1 MQEHSCWN
9 LRSVSSPCPGH
20 PQQVQLPEDQ
30 ELWAWLRMLLV
41 LGRTY
46 PLAGSYSI
54 THLVPG
60 KRGRPQQPLQ
70 NYSWGL
76 KERGW
81 LLEQV
86 KHSAFREF
94 HFLAGSF
101 SLYPYVRYLEGN
113 RLASLLLLRFLSF
126 SFPFSSSYFFL
137 QGINSAV
144 PFGLEGKV

>member
-1 MQEHSCWN
+1 MQEHSCQN

-86 KHSAFREF
+86 KHSAFGVPLLGRQLLFVPIREIPRGKQTGKF
-94 HFLAGSF
+94 AAAL
-101 SLYPYVRYLEGN
+101 L
-113 RLASLLLLRFLSF
+113 SLLFISIFFIL
-126 SFPFSSSYFFL
+126 FFL